1 MKTSIFKPLYF
12 LKMTSILKFLYISVN
27 FTLSRISRISG
38 PSQERRE
45 KKVSR
50 DFEATMLSL
59 LNSHLHIPS
68 AELFVSTSQY
78 VVYGKRISHL
88 EKHKKKQTAT
98 QKQMSIW
105 RVGGVAWR
113 GLASPSSQSIRR
125 AKDLCI
131 NGQNTP

>member
-1 MKTSIFKPLYF
+1 MARVKRDEK
-12 LKMTSILKFLYISVN
+12 
-27 FTLSRISRISG
+27 
-38 PSQERRE
+38 

-88 EKHKKKQTAT
+88 EKHKKQQTAT
-98 QKQMSIW
+98 QKQMSIR

-113 GLASPSSQSIRR
+113 GLASPYSQSIRR
-125 AKDLCI
+125 ADIWQTDIAKRLTL
-131 NGQNTP
+131 QF

>member
-1 MKTSIFKPLYF
+1 MH
-12 LKMTSILKFLYISVN
+12 ISVN

-88 EKHKKKQTAT
+88 EKHKKQQTAT

-105 RVGGVAWR
+105 RVGGTPWARATKNVKK
-113 GLASPSSQSIRR
+113 PQSQMCESCR
-125 AKDLCI
+125 KD
-131 NGQNTP
+131 

>member
-1 MKTSIFKPLYF
+1 MARVKRDEK
-12 LKMTSILKFLYISVN
+12 
-27 FTLSRISRISG
+27 
-38 PSQERRE
+38 

-88 EKHKKKQTAT
+88 EKHKKQQTAT
-98 QKQMSIW
+98 QKQMSIR
-105 RVGGVAWR
+105 RVGGAAWPAIP
-113 GLASPSSQSIRR
+113 ASPSEELTFGKLILRKGLQLYSS
-125 AKDLCI
+125 KESL
-131 NGQNTP
+131 

>member
-1 MKTSIFKPLYF
+1 MARVK
-12 LKMTSILKFLYISVN
+12 
-27 FTLSRISRISG
+27 RD
-38 PSQERRE
+38 E

-105 RVGGVAWR
+105 RVGGVAR
-113 GLASPSSQSIRR
+113 LGQPLKSVHQKSQGPLYKWTEHSL
-125 AKDLCI
+125 KFHF
-131 NGQNTP
+131 

>member
-1 MKTSIFKPLYF
+1 MH
-12 LKMTSILKFLYISVN
+12 ISVN

-88 EKHKKKQTAT
+88 EKHKKQQTAT

-105 RVGGVAWR
+105 RVGGVARR
-113 GLASPSSQSIRR
+113 GMASPSSQSIRR
-125 AKDLCI
+125 ADIWQTDIAKRLTI
-131 NGQNTP
+131 QF

>member
-1 MKTSIFKPLYF
+1 M
-12 LKMTSILKFLYISVN
+12 
-27 FTLSRISRISG
+27 LSRISKISG

-88 EKHKKKQTAT
+88 EKHKKQQTAT

-105 RVGGVAWR
+105 RVGGTPWARATKNVKK
-113 GLASPSSQSIRR
+113 PQSQMCESCRK
-125 AKDLCI
+125 A
-131 NGQNTP
+131 